1 MGIAN
6 LSLSGQRI
14 APREPGKPT
23 AYVPPKDAQKKP
35 QAMPKDRLER
45 TAVTTDNK
53 KHFDVTVYQKKE
65 RTGFGGGFKIPEE
78 YRKIKQSRKRG
89 PLDFDDESDHEEK
102 DQSLVTKE
110 EIFKHLNL
118 GNAESGIGGGKYG

>member
-1 MGIAN
+1 M
-6 LSLSGQRI
+6 
-14 APREPGKPT
+14 
-23 AYVPPKDAQKKP
+23 PPKDANKKP
-35 QAMPKDRLER
+35 QRAPKDRLER

-89 PLDFDDESDHEEK
+89 PLDFDEHSDHEEK